1 MALPRMA
8 TRLSVWPILFLC
20 LALTGCASTQIVDIF
35 KQPIRIGVVSNNYL
49 DVSIRYRPLCD
60 ALNRKL
66 KQPVV
71 PLADL
76 SSQSIA
82 VHLKSNP
89 KFYQLLY
96 LDPVSYF
103 EVSNQ
108 HRIFPLAMKVNMLGK
123 TEVQGLIVTSAKSK
137 IKILSELSG
146 KRFAFGPYGSTHMFY
161 NALQTLQAAGISAD
175 NLGDLSYAPD
185 SNTVANR
192 LILGWSDVGVVTDVW
207 WHTTAAKALDGK
219 LLKDHLRI
227 IARTELL
234 PEAIWAST
242 ESLDQAKRG
251 KIQVFLL
258 EQLQGQGSI
267 LQPLSAEKFI
277 VPDKSTLQRM
287 GRFVRQIKKLPPR
300 PLLQL

>member
-1 MALPRMA
+1 MALPQMA
-8 TRLSVWPILFLC
+8 TRLLVWPILFLSLT
-20 LALTGCASTQIVDIF
+20 LAGCPSTQIVDIF

-71 PLADL
+71 PLADF
-76 SSQSIA
+76 SGRSIA

-89 KFYQLLY
+89 NFYQLLY

-108 HRIFPLAMKVNMLGK
+108 HRIFPLAMKVNRLGK
-123 TEVQGLIVTSAKSK
+123 TQVQGLIVTSAKSK
-137 IKILSELSG
+137 IKILSELSS

-161 NALQTLQAAGISAD
+161 NALQTLQAAGISVD
-175 NLGDLSYAPD
+175 DLGDLSYAPNC
-185 SNTVANR
+185 NTVANK

-207 WHTTAAKALDGK
+207 WQSNTTKALDGK

-234 PEAIWAST
+234 PEMIWAST
-242 ESLDQAKRG
+242 DSLDQAGRR
-251 KIQVFLL
+251 KIQIFLI
-258 EQLQGQGSI
+258 EQLQGQRSI

-277 VPDKSTLQRM
+277 VPEKSAIQRL